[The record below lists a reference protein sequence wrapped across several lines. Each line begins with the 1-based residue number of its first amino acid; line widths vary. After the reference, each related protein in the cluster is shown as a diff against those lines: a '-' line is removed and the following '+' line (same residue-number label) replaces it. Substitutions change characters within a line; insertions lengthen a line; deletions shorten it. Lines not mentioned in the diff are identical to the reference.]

1 MATRGDLPLAGL
13 RVVET
18 CEEKGELCGRLLAD
32 LGATV
37 IKVEPPGGAS
47 SRRLPPFAP
56 DGETSLWFA
65 VRNSNK
71 RSIELD
77 IRQQP
82 DELHHLL
89 ATADAWLESSTPG
102 TVDLAGVAAR
112 HPRLVITSITDFGQ
126 TGPYRDYVATDP
138 VMVAVSGMLFR
149 SGTPER
155 PPLMT
160 PGTMAYDVASTT
172 AAFATLTALWQRE
185 TTGRGQRIDLSVME
199 ALCQTTDWAL
209 PNYSVVSKQGVYGE
223 VRNGSGFVYP
233 LYPCADGYVR
243 LIVLSPRQW
252 HSLRAWLGEP
262 EVLQDEHWD
271 SLLARMS
278 IQADILD
285 PLYAEF
291 FSDKRMADLA
301 DEAQRRGIVMTP
313 VLGPTEI
320 LTIPHYQERGTFLT
334 TEVAP
339 GVTGPVVASFIE
351 LDGERAGFRHRAPT
365 VGEHQ
370 QSVWAISVGDDSE
383 PVAGDA
389 PAPALPFAG
398 LRVLDFGIGGVGVE
412 VGRLFAEYGA
422 DVIKVETR
430 TYPDFIRLV
439 ALSEMSASFA
449 SSSRCKRSFG
459 ANAKNEQ
466 GLELIKQLVAQS
478 DVLIENSTVGTMADM
493 GLDYDT
499 LKAINPRIVMISSQL
514 MGSTGRWKDWIGY
527 GPSTRPIGGLTY
539 LWNWPDG
546 GMPPGSGAIYPD
558 HLVGRMCTV
567 AAVASLLA
575 RQRTGA
581 GVHAEVA
588 QVETVM
594 GLLADVFL
602 QDGLTPGAG
611 QPLGNRSSRGAP
623 WGVYQCSGE
632 ERWCVITVR
641 DDTDWANL
649 RTALGAPAWAA
660 DSKYDTAAGR
670 LADQDELDRHVS
682 DWTATRT
689 DREVMEALQAHGVP
703 AGMML
708 YSSDMPTD
716 PHLVARGYPQTVEQP
731 GVGEMLLEGP
741 AFHATGMPEPIVA
754 PAPGLGE
761 HTREIATSLLG
772 LSDDDID
779 KLIADGALEGPAS

>member
-1 MATRGDLPLAGL
+1 MAVDLPLAGL

-32 LGATV
+32 LGADV

-47 SRRLPPFAP
+47 SRRVPPFAP

-71 RSIELD
+71 RGVVASSEAEVD
-77 IRQQP
+77 A
-82 DELHHLL
+82 LL
-89 ATADAWLESSTPG
+89 AGADVWLDSAPASTSR
-102 TVDLAGVAAR
+102 AAAVAAAN
-112 HPRLVITSITDFGQ
+112 PRLVVTSITDFGL
-126 TGPYRDYVATDP
+126 TGPYRDYVGTDP
-138 VMVAVSGMLFR
+138 VIVAASGMLFR
-149 SGTPER
+149 SGTPDR
-155 PPLMT
+155 PPLLP
-160 PGTMAYDVASTT
+160 PGTMAYDIASVT

-185 TTGRGQRIDLSVME
+185 TTGRGQHVDLSALE
-199 ALCQTTDWAL
+199 AACQTSDWAL
-209 PNYSVVSKQGVYGE
+209 PNYSVVSKQGLYAE
-223 VRNGSGFVYP
+223 VRAGSGPVYP

-262 EVLQDEHWD
+262 ETLQDEHWD

-320 LTIPHYQERGTFLT
+320 LTIPHYKERGTFAEV
-334 TEVAP
+334 EVAP
-339 GVTGPVVASFIE
+339 GITGPVVASFFE
-351 LDGERAGFRHRAPT
+351 LQGERAGFRHRAPT
-365 VGEHQ
+365 VGEHTGQ
-370 QSVWAISVGDDSE
+370 VDAAAASATAPE
-383 PVAGDA
+383 PAA
-389 PAPALPFAG
+389 PARPFAG

-459 ANAKNEQ
+459 ANAKNER
-466 GLELIKQLVAQS
+466 GLEVIKQLVAQS

-499 LKAINPRIVMISSQL
+499 VKAINPRLVMISSQL
-514 MGSTGRWKDWIGY
+514 MGSAGPWKDWIGY

-539 LWNWPDG
+539 LWNWTDG
-546 GMPPGSGAIYPD
+546 GMPPGAGVIYPD
-558 HLVGRMCTV
+558 HLVGRVCAV
-567 AAVASLLA
+567 ASVASLLA

-594 GLLADVFL
+594 SLLADIFL

-611 QPLGNRSSRGAP
+611 QPLGNRNPRGAP
-623 WGVYQCSGE
+623 WGMYQCAGE
-632 ERWCVITVR
+632 ERWCAITVR
-641 DDTDWANL
+641 DDAEWANL
-649 RTALGAPAWAA
+649 RTALGSPVWAA
-660 DSKYDTAAGR
+660 DAKYDTAAGR
-670 LADQDELDRHVS
+670 LADQDAIDDHLS
-682 DWTATRT
+682 GWTATLT

-703 AGMML
+703 AGLML

-716 PHLVARGYPQTVEQP
+716 PQLVARGYPQEVDQP

-741 AFHATGMPEPIVA
+741 AFHATGMLEPIVK

-761 HTREIATSLLG
+761 HTREIAHELLG
-772 LSDDDID
+772 LSDDVID
-779 KLIADGALEGPAS
+779 KLIADGALEGPAA

>member
-1 MATRGDLPLAGL
+1 MSPGDLPLAGL

-32 LGATV
+32 LGADV
-37 IKVEPPGGAS
+37 VKVEPPGGAS

-71 RSIELD
+71 RSVELD
-77 IRQQP
+77 LSRQHQ
-82 DELHHLL
+82 DFGLL
-89 ATADAWLESSTPG
+89 LSGADVWLDSGDHGFDTP
-102 TVDLAGVAAR
+102 AAAER
-112 HPRLVITSITDFGQ
+112 FPRLVVTSITDFGL

-149 SGTPER
+149 SGTPDR
-155 PPLMT
+155 PPLLT

-185 TTGRGQRIDLSVME
+185 QTGLGQHIDLSVME

-262 EVLQDEHWD
+262 EHLQDEHWD
-271 SLLARMS
+271 SLLSRMS
-278 IQADILD
+278 IQGDILD

-291 FSDKRMADLA
+291 FSDKTMANLA

-320 LTIPHYQERGTFLT
+320 LTIPHYKERGTFLT

-365 VGEHQ
+365 VGEHTAEMGAGSGEQ
-370 QSVWAISVGDDSE
+370 AAA
-383 PVAGDA
+383 PAGDA
-389 PAPALPFAG
+389 PAPARPFAG

-459 ANAKNEQ
+459 ANAKNER

-499 LKAINPRIVMISSQL
+499 LKAINPRLVMISSQL

-575 RQRTGA
+575 RQRTGT
-581 GVHAEVA
+581 GVHAEIA

-594 GLLADVFL
+594 GLLADIFL
-602 QDGLTPGAG
+602 QDGLSPGAG

-623 WGVYQCSGE
+623 WGVYQCAGE

-641 DDTDWANL
+641 DDADWANL
-649 RTALGAPAWAA
+649 RTAIGSPEWAA
-660 DSKYDTAAGR
+660 DTKYDTAAGR
-670 LADQDELDRHVS
+670 LGDQDELDRQLS
-682 DWTATRT
+682 EWTATLT

-708 YSSDMPTD
+708 YSSDYPTD
-716 PHLVARGYPQTVEQP
+716 PQLVARGYPQEVFQP
-731 GVGEMLLEGP
+731 GVGDMLLEGP
-741 AFHATGMPEPIVA
+741 AFHATGMLEPIVA
-754 PAPGLGE
+754 PAPGLGQ
-761 HTREIATSLLG
+761 HTREIAHQLLG
-772 LSDDDID
+772 LSDDEID
-779 KLIADGALEGPAS
+779 KLVADGALEVDPAVS